1 MAKIVLQRGKEKKIQ
16 NFYPNVFQDEIKEKI
31 GTMKTGDLV
40 DIVTEEMEF
49 VARAYVTEG
58 SSAYARVL
66 STKDEK
72 IDKTFFQKKIKKC
85 L

>member
-40 DIVTEEMEF
+40 DIVTEVCSKSLCDRRKF
-49 VARAYVTEG
+49 CLCK
-58 SSAYARVL
+58 SSQY
-66 STKDEK
+66 KG
-72 IDKTFFQKKIKKC
+72 
-85 L
+85 